1 MKNKECLPT
10 SSKISA
16 VSKEKILVGFSD
28 FVNRYQIVKE
38 TTSERFV
45 KYMENAHWNT
55 SIFQEKTLLLP
66 MDYCRLYQNHKFK
79 ISSYISM
86 AVGLGLTVDEITA
99 ALSLSGLGLDKNN
112 PSEFAYIYILSNY
125 HGCSIDEFNDILKIL
140 DVTPLGSKSRK

>member
-1 MKNKECLPT
+1 MKTKECPPT

-16 VSKEKILVGFSD
+16 VSKEKILSNFSD
-28 FVNRYQIVKE
+28 FINRYQIVKE

-55 SIFQEKTLLLP
+55 SSFQEKTLLLP

-79 ISSYISM
+79 IPSYIAM
-86 AVGLGLTVDEITA
+86 AVGLELTVDEITA

-112 PSEFAYIYILSNY
+112 PSEFAYIYILSNF

-140 DVTPLGSKSRK
+140 DVAPLGSKSRK

>member
-1 MKNKECLPT
+1 MKNKESSPK
-10 SSKISA
+10 SSKVSA
-16 VSKEKILVGFSD
+16 VSKKEILSSFSN
-28 FVNRYQIVKE
+28 FINRYQIVKE
-38 TTSERFV
+38 TTSERFI
-45 KYMENAHWNT
+45 KYMKNAHWNT

-79 ISSYISM
+79 IPSYIAM
-86 AVGLGLTVDEITA
+86 AVGLELTVDEITA

-140 DVTPLGSKSRK
+140 DIAPLGSKSRK

>member
-1 MKNKECLPT
+1 MKNKESSPK
-10 SSKISA
+10 SSKVSA
-16 VSKEKILVGFSD
+16 VSKKEILSSFSN
-28 FVNRYQIVKE
+28 FINRYQIVKE
-38 TTSERFV
+38 TTSERFI
-45 KYMENAHWNT
+45 KYMKNAHWNT

-79 ISSYISM
+79 IPSYIAM
-86 AVGLGLTVDEITA
+86 AVGLELTVDEITA

-140 DVTPLGSKSRK
+140 DVAPLGSKSRK